1 MKRWA
6 VILLIPFLF
15 ACTTSDRAAQQ
26 SIELPDDPVI
36 ESEIEQDPKKLS
48 GNCSQTT
55 EQNFSQI
62 IDKQLTAFA
71 VKDFESAYRLT
82 STRFQSGYSLD
93 RFIGVITEFYPSL
106 LDNTDFSASQCLEMG
121 FTGFYKIDVKSITG
135 DITLRYRFEYV
146 EDTWFIAGAEL
157 IPEDETQV
165 PA

>member
-1 MKRWA
+1 MKHWI
-6 VILLIPFLF
+6 VFLLIPFLF
-15 ACTTSDRAAQQ
+15 ACTTSDQAAPKNFQ
-26 SIELPDDPVI
+26 LPDEPVA
-36 ESEIEQDPKKLS
+36 ESEIEKDPEKLS
-48 GNCSQTT
+48 GNCSLTT

-62 IDKQLTAFA
+62 IDRQLTAFA
-71 VKDFESAYRLT
+71 VKDFESAYELT
-82 STRFQSGYSLD
+82 STRFKSGYSLD

-121 FTGFYKIDVKSITG
+121 FTGFYKIDVKSLTG

-146 EDTWFIAGAEL
+146 ENTWFIAGAEL